1 MLASVMALRTL
12 AGRKE
17 SGNSSK
23 KWFALFVGIVMIA
36 SVAAFVLSLS
46 PNTQSS
52 SFRYGGL
59 TFRQDTSGFFSSEI
73 NDQPISFRYMPEDLT
88 DIGLPEGIVQAI
100 TSTSAISIT
109 YPWNSSLA
117 QGMALFQLDASNVL
131 TLRYDVFTQPGFTTA
146 NQLNTPVI
154 TCANATSF
162 VPVLLLQDANSTGIG
177 ADSSNPSC
185 IILEASTELGFSRVS
200 ERFLYALLAGR
211 K

>member
-1 MLASVMALRTL
+1 MLASAMALRTL
-12 AGRKE
+12 AARRE

-23 KWFALFVGIVMIA
+23 RWFALFVGIVMIA

-52 SFRYGGL
+52 SFRHGGL
-59 TFRQDTSGFFSSEI
+59 TFRQDTSGLFTSEI
-73 NDQPISFRYMPEDLT
+73 NGQPISFRYRPDDLT
-88 DIGLPEGIVQAI
+88 DIGLPEEIVQDI
-100 TSTSAISIT
+100 TSTNAISIT

-131 TLRYDVFTQPGFTTA
+131 AARYNVFTQPGFTTA
-146 NQLNTPVI
+146 NQLNTPVV

-162 VPVLLLQDANSTGIG
+162 VPVLLLLDANNTAIE
-177 ADSSNPSC
+177 ADPSNPSC
-185 IILEASTELGFSRVS
+185 IVLTASTELGFSRVS
-200 ERFLYALLAGR
+200 ERLLYELLAGR